1 MDDDNFYPPSR
12 VEHAVEQILNSD
24 KEIAGLSS
32 LPVLCIEN
40 SDLWLSTSPGENYV
54 TPGTFAFKRSFLEN
68 HNYNNEDASYEERE
82 FLNNFKTPIIQ
93 LDPFQTILFIS
104 HTSNMRTSQEAP
116 DKHHIIKNKIK
127 KQSNL
132 SGQQRKALNRIREEH
147 LRASQIFPITEK
159 RFVF

>member
-68 HNYNNEDASYEERE
+68 HNYKNEDASYEERE
-82 FLNNFKTPIIQ
+82 FLNNFQNPDHSTRSISNNPI
-93 LDPFQTILFIS
+93 
-104 HTSNMRTSQEAP
+104 
-116 DKHHIIKNKIK
+116 HIPHIKY
-127 KQSNL
+127 
-132 SGQQRKALNRIREEH
+132 AH
-147 LRASQIFPITEK
+147 LTRSA
-159 RFVF
+159 R